1 MLFADTMAIFF
12 VILGLLLAFPSL
24 WLFCRALWPEQVAR
38 TTETVGL
45 KSFFVGVPVTAVAV
59 VVVIVVGK
67 LPASAGQIGGVIA
80 FSALLL
86 FAQIGVAGI
95 ATHIGNRLP
104 SPVDKDKPWRVTLR
118 GGIILA
124 LTYLLPLLGWFL
136 IIPVSVITGAG
147 SATRALF
154 PRKKAK
160 TKELSGSLEKVIV
173 DKDAASEPPADD
185 SNALAKST
193 SQDPSSAVLG
203 REEES
208 SGVAS

>member
-38 TTETVGL
+38 TTETVGF
-45 KSFFVGVPVTAVAV
+45 KSFLIGVPVTAVAV
-59 VVVIVVGK
+59 FIVIVVGK
-67 LPASAGQIGGVIA
+67 LPASFGQIGGVLA

-104 SPVDKDKPWRVTLR
+104 SPVDKEKPWRVTLR

-147 SATRALF
+147 SATRAF
-154 PRKKAK
+154 WPKKK
-160 TKELSGSLEKVIV
+160 PTRSTQVESGSTGSAGIFP
-173 DKDAASEPPADD
+173 AS
-185 SNALAKST
+185 NST
-193 SQDPSSAVLG
+193 SESVFAVHGSA
-203 REEES
+203 ES
-208 SGVAS
+208 VAVGALVSENKESPGAVS